1 MARRRHPAVEIA
13 DEVRAKNG
21 HQGASESPNG
31 EPVYGVYGVYADSK
45 KLPPATEFPTDA
57 MPKACR
63 ALVREAAAAI
73 GCPPEFVAVPMLA
86 VLGAAIGNSRTVKL
100 KAGWEEGAAI
110 YAAVIAD
117 PGEKKTPALKVAL
130 EPAIKIQ
137 AALRETYRKKA
148 DEHKRDLRAHEV
160 DRKDAAKAGEPAPP
174 PPEPPTMERTMVE
187 DATVEALAVV
197 MDGTPRGVV
206 AVRDELAAWVRSMD
220 QYKQGGKGSDRQF
233 WLSAWS
239 NSYVGVDRK
248 SREEPM
254 MIRRPFVGVFG
265 SIQPAV
271 LGELGGGREDGLLDR
286 FLFSYPETTAT
297 RWTDNEIS
305 DGACDEYANLYRK
318 LRALH
323 MPTDEYGD
331 PEPTRIHFSPDAKAV
346 LIDAINAHWE
356 EMEQPG
362 FPTRLRGP
370 WSKLEAYLARLTLV
384 LATAR
389 AAYEGAAERVEARDV
404 LSAMILLD
412 YFKSHAR
419 RVYVGLH
426 GEDPADLLAADLA
439 QFLAAHGGTWR
450 GQPSELHA
458 QLKSKHKPERAD
470 ELSKMVRTI
479 ADRTP
484 TLGLEDGHEAIERD
498 GKRTT
503 RRFVALTL
511 VNGVNGV
518 NGVNTGDGGGA

>member
-1 MARRRHPAVEIA
+1 MNAEQNFQAAYRPFAENLTDLTDITN
-13 DEVRAKNG
+13 DPKELP
-21 HQGASESPNG
+21 SPQ
-31 EPVYGVYGVYADSK
+31 
-45 KLPPATEFPTDA
+45 EFPTDA
-57 MPKACR
+57 LPKVCR
-63 ALVREAAAAI
+63 TLVKEAAAAI
-73 GCPPEFVAVPMLA
+73 GCPPEFVGVPMLA
-86 VLGAAIGNSRTVKL
+86 VLGAAIGNARTVKL

-130 EPAIKIQ
+130 EPAKKAQ

-174 PPEPPTMERTMVE
+174 PPEPPVMERIMVE

-248 SREEPM
+248 SREEPL
-254 MIRRPFVGVFG
+254 MIQRPFVGVFG

-286 FLFSYPETTAT
+286 FLFSYPETTPT

-305 DGACDEYANLYRK
+305 DGARDEYANLYRK

-331 PEPTRIHFSPDAKAV
+331 PEPTRIHFAPDAKAV
-346 LIDAINAHWE
+346 LIDAINSHWE

-384 LATAR
+384 IATAR
-389 AAYEGAAERVEARDV
+389 AAYEGAAERVEVRDV
-404 LSAMILLD
+404 LSALILLD
-412 YFKSHAR
+412 YFKSQAR

-426 GEDPADLLAADLA
+426 GEDPDERLAVDVGR
-439 QFLAAHGGTWR
+439 FLEACGGAFE
-450 GQPSELHA
+450 GQPAELHA
-458 QLKSKHKPERAD
+458 QLKSDHKPDRPNELTKRLKAIAAKTPILEFAVGERW
-470 ELSKMVRTI
+470 
-479 ADRTP
+479 DR
-484 TLGLEDGHEAIERD
+484 EVAN
-498 GKRTT
+498 K
-503 RRFVALTL
+503 RRFVRLSL
-511 VNGVNGV
+511 RNVGKVGKVGN
-518 NGVNTGDGGGA
+518 GGAA